1 MSLNERIKEVRV
13 SQNLSREAFAARM
26 GLSYGALANAELGRA
41 AISDSTVK
49 LICLTFGVSEHWLRT
64 GEGEMYEKV
73 PADLVDQLAQEHH
86 LGIGGRALLKAM
98 TRAFLELDEP
108 TQERL
113 FQTVWNIMQNEL
125 LDSGPTDEEFFGTDA
140 SSSDDNELSS

>member
-1 MSLNERIKEVRV
+1 MKQV
-13 SQNLSREAFAARM
+13 
-26 GLSYGALANAELGRA
+26 AEL
-41 AISDSTVK
+41 I
-49 LICLTFGVSEHWLRT
+49 GVSESAVSKFEHGSKLSEQSIVLFCQKLQINRTWLET
-64 GEGEMYEKV
+64 GEGEMYDKA

-140 SSSDDNELSS
+140 SSSDGNELSS

>member
-1 MSLNERIKEVRV
+1 MHNRIKSLREDL
-13 SQNLSREAFAARM
+13 NLSQEAFGAKI
-26 GLSYGALANAELGRA
+26 GLTRS
-41 AISDSTVK
+41 
-49 LICLTFGVSEHWLRT
+49 GVSNIENGQRSVSERHIKLLVSAFHVSEQWLRT

-140 SSSDDNELSS
+140 SSSDGNELSS

>member
-1 MSLNERIKEVRV
+1 M
-13 SQNLSREAFAARM
+13 
-26 GLSYGALANAELGRA
+26 ELGRA
-41 AISDSTVK
+41 PISDSTIK
-49 LICLTFGVSEHWLRT
+49 LVCLTFGVSEHWLRT

-86 LGIGGRALLKAM
+86 LGTGGRALLKAM

-140 SSSDDNELSS
+140 SSSDGNELSS